1 MSTLVCFAVP
11 EEAAPFRPIAAACPE
26 IKILVH
32 GLGRKNA
39 ERSFRAALAEE
50 RPARVFTCGFAG
62 GLDPSLAGG
71 EVVFSAD
78 DETALRAADAK
89 PVKFLCAGRVAA
101 SAAEKT
107 GLREKTGADAVE
119 MESEII
125 AAICREKK
133 IPCATV
139 RVISDTADENLP
151 LDFNRLMTPEQKLHF
166 GKLALAL
173 VKSPG
178 KIRGLLKL
186 QRQTRAA
193 AENLARVLAQVT
205 AR

>member
-1 MSTLVCFAVP
+1 M
-11 EEAAPFRPIAAACPE
+11 
-26 IKILVH
+26 
-32 GLGRKNA
+32 
-39 ERSFRAALAEE
+39 
-50 RPARVFTCGFAG
+50 
-62 GLDPSLAGG
+62 
-71 EVVFSAD
+71 
-78 DETALRAADAK
+78 
-89 PVKFLCAGRVAA
+89 
-101 SAAEKT
+101 
-107 GLREKTGADAVE
+107 
-119 MESEII
+119 
-125 AAICREKK
+125 
-133 IPCATV
+133 
-139 RVISDTADENLP
+139 ISDTADENLP